1 MVCYFVFPCSI
12 MVFIVMYLP
21 GSVVCYLV
29 GYFDFRAADLRS
41 AFTSPCTWVSTR
53 PLLTLSTPGMTARY
67 LTVTAGVAARY
78 LAVIVRVLTARYPAA
93 LPGVTVRYLTV
104 TPWLP
109 VRYLTGTPV
118 LAARYLTGT
127 AGVAAREL
135 AVFVGPC
142 PQHTSRQ
149 PMW

>member
-1 MVCYFVFPCSI
+1 MFPCSI
-12 MVFIVMYLP
+12 IVFIVMYLP

-53 PLLTLSTPGMTARY
+53 PLPTLSTPGLTARC

-78 LAVIVRVLTARYPAA
+78 LAVIVRVLTARCPAA
-93 LPGVTVRYLTV
+93 LPGVTVRYLT
-104 TPWLP
+104 
-109 VRYLTGTPV
+109 GTPV
-118 LAARYLTGT
+118 MAARYLTGT
-127 AGVAAREL
+127 AGMAARDL

-142 PQHTSRQ
+142 PQNTSRQ
-149 PMW
+149 PPW